1 MSKARRNIAPSKKPC
16 PFGQDELT
24 VILLAAKMGR
34 RMKSKGPKS
43 LFELNYNLKII
54 DNQIQA
60 IWSQHTQAD
69 IIIVA
74 DFQYEKIRNY
84 VRGKYPVRVIL
95 SPDHEEYGMMHG
107 VGVGIQACIS
117 KNILIMYGDLVLEQN
132 ILNLSQHS
140 ASEPHGSSIIYLT
153 NHSNK
158 CDDEI
163 GAVIGDDQYITNLA
177 YGLPYRWCQIAY
189 FTGREREILE
199 KLAFSPRTYNWMFH
213 EGINDIISK
222 GGNFISHILSPSS
235 IVDIDCW
242 EDLERIRTSYE

>member
-1 MSKARRNIAPSKKPC
+1 MSKARRNIAPSKKPS
-16 PFGQDELT
+16 PFGRDELT

-43 LFELNYNLKII
+43 LFALNHNLKII

-60 IWSQHTQAD
+60 IWSQYAQAD

-107 VGVGIQACIS
+107 VGVGLQACIS

-132 ILNLSQHS
+132 ILNPSQHS
-140 ASEPHGSSIIYLT
+140 AVYLT
-153 NHSNK
+153 NHSGK

-163 GAVIGDDQYITNLA
+163 GAVIGDDQCITNLA
-177 YGLPYRWCQIAY
+177 YGLPYRWCQVAY
-189 FTGREREILE
+189 FTGQERAMLE
-199 KLAFSPRTYNWMFH
+199 KLAFSPRMYNWMFH
-213 EGINDIISK
+213 EGINEIISK
-222 GGNFISHILSPSS
+222 GGNFISHILSLSG

-242 EDLERIRTSYE
+242 EDLEQIRKLYD